1 MAHVMR
7 ITDAHMR
14 HALVRSRGNRLRK
27 AATNLSLR
35 ADLVNQARTLGLN
48 LSALV
53 ERALEEAIRDKQR
66 EAWLTENRD
75 AIQAYN
81 AQVERRSV
89 FSEGRRRF

>member
-1 MAHVMR
+1 
-7 ITDAHMR
+7 
-14 HALVRSRGNRLRK
+14 
-27 AATNLSLR
+27 
-35 ADLVNQARTLGLN
+35 LN

-53 ERALEEAIRDKQR
+53 ERALEEAIRDKQQ

-81 AQVERRSV
+81 AQVERRGV